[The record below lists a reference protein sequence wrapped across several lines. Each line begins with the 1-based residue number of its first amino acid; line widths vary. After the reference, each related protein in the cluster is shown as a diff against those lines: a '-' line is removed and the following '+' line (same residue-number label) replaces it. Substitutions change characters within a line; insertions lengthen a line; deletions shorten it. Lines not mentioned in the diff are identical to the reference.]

1 MQLNAVGNRK
11 AGRVLNLGYA
21 TSVLY
26 PLSTRLDPF
35 PGEYPPTDTGSS
47 GLASAK
53 AAKQLGI
60 GGDYFWLFDVNAVV
74 QAVID
79 GDVVSV
85 GTVWTDGMF
94 DLDGRGFIAPTGN
107 IAGGHQYAIRDGDTC
122 AAIVDRGGR
131 DWWLV
136 HIRCAGYDSAELT
149 GDTKPQGARDRAAA
163 SSHVE
168 VGEIVYLDSL
178 AFVASHN
185 SDSFGR
191 MLAYVSLPD
200 ERDLAQLMVSS
211 GNGAPRTATELL
223 KRFYR
228 GS

>member
-1 MQLNAVGNRK
+1 VTGPADLFKYQALLVPWRLGGLRDLSRWWAGELVG
-11 AGRVLNLGYA
+11 
-21 TSVLY
+21 
-26 PLSTRLDPF
+26 
-35 PGEYPPTDTGSS
+35 
-47 GLASAK
+47 SAW
-53 AAKQLGI
+53 
-60 GGDYFWLFDVNAVV
+60 Y
-74 QAVID
+74 
-79 GDVVSV
+79 
-85 GTVWTDGMF
+85 
-94 DLDGRGFIAPTGN
+94 
-107 IAGGHQYAIRDGDTC
+107 DGDTC